1 MFHEIDKYNNFWI
14 YDNDLRNL
22 DLYRNLRIK
31 SCWTSL
37 TMLATFSAYHGLG
50 LICCTDCLEWVDG
63 MTMNHSVVL
72 CANNFC
78 QK

>member
-14 YDNDLRNL
+14 CDNDLRNL

-50 LICCTDCLEWVDG
+50 HICCTDCLEWVDG